1 MFLWVYS
8 FQIDFSDKCTSYR
21 LFHGVILPIE
31 GIASFFGASCISG
44 DSEKD
49 SIGLCRV
56 GEKPQKGARTSVAW
70 SADTFYRL
78 GLQSY
83 SSPVNY
89 SRF

>member
-8 FQIDFSDKCTSYR
+8 FQMDFSDKCTSYR

-31 GIASFFGASCISG
+31 GIASFFGASYISG

-56 GEKPQKGARTSVAW
+56 GEKPQKVPALPLLGAQTLSTVSLYEATVA
-70 SADTFYRL
+70 
-78 GLQSY
+78 Q
-83 SSPVNY
+83 
-89 SRF
+89 